1 MQYCNPLLFTDTL
14 KQQAFAAQTSLE
26 RLDLRDNRIST
37 IESGAFDGLN
47 QPKEIYLSGN
57 RLSKMN
63 SDVFQV
69 IDCSIY
75 ASGISSVK
83 NIYSREHRLYKNLT
97 CLKISLQVFQQSP
110 CNRSKI

>member
-1 MQYCNPLLFTDTL
+1 MSVPSNSLNGPNALKILSLRYNHIGNHLLSQSLSRHLKPLICLTETL

-69 IDCSIY
+69 
-75 ASGISSVK
+75 
-83 NIYSREHRLYKNLT
+83 
-97 CLKISLQVFQQSP
+97 F
-110 CNRSKI
+110 

>member
-1 MQYCNPLLFTDTL
+1 MKRTICVANVSNFKHFTDTL

-26 RLDLRDNRIST
+26 RLDLRDNRITT

-69 IDCSIY
+69 C
-75 ASGISSVK
+75 
-83 NIYSREHRLYKNLT
+83 NIAQ
-97 CLKISLQVFQQSP
+97 CD
-110 CNRSKI
+110 

>member
-1 MQYCNPLLFTDTL
+1 MHWKFCHCDTITSVKWVNGINVYAIALRPPSYFTETL
-14 KQQAFAAQTSLE
+14 KPQAFAAQTSLE

-69 IDCSIY
+69 CFRNEILRC
-75 ASGISSVK
+75 AFLM
-83 NIYSREHRLYKNLT
+83 N
-97 CLKISLQVFQQSP
+97 
-110 CNRSKI
+110 